1 MRRLRFLAGPVV
13 LLLLAACG
21 SGGATAS
28 ARPSDQPPVL
38 DAHVYAAVGASET
51 VGVGSEH
58 PERDAWTQVFY
69 RTALPDSAVFYNF
82 GEPGITVRQALDQE
96 VPSALAVH
104 PDLVTVWLN
113 TNDIL
118 HQVPVE
124 AYQDQLDRLV
134 LALRQGGRAR
144 VLVAN
149 TPVLDGLPSYR
160 ECLQQPPGPRCLVR
174 GQAVPQPAQLTAL
187 VARYNSA
194 IAAVAERR
202 GAILVDLNCQGDMAA
217 LHPDWLSSDGF
228 HPNARGYAAIAAA
241 FASATRGER
250 CPKPPR
256 S

>member
-1 MRRLRFLAGPVV
+1 MGRLRRLALAVTM
-13 LLLLAACG
+13 LLLSACA
-21 SGGATAS
+21 SGGAARS
-28 ARPSDQPPVL
+28 AQPSDQPPVL

-51 VGVGSEH
+51 VGMGADH

-69 RTALPDSAVFYNF
+69 RTALPESAVFYNF
-82 GEPGITVRQALDQE
+82 GEPGSTTQQALDQE

-118 HQVPVE
+118 HGVPVD
-124 AYQDQLDRLV
+124 AYQEQLDRLV
-134 LALRQGGRAR
+134 LALRQQGHAK
-144 VLVAN
+144 VLLAN

-160 ECLQQPPGPRCLVR
+160 DCLRQPPGPHCLLQ
-174 GQAVPQPAQLTAL
+174 GQPVPEPAQLRAL
-187 VARYNSA
+187 VASYNSA
-194 IAAVAERR
+194 IAAVAGRR
-202 GAILVDLNCQGDMAA
+202 GAVLVDLNCQGDMAS

-241 FASATRGER
+241 FAGAARGER